1 MVKIAAVALGV
12 AGVFADDQAKFNEW
26 QAVFGNGENSEGQFE
41 VFQRNLRL
49 IEATQ
54 ANDDSATYSHM
65 GPFAATSAEDF
76 SVRMGYR
83 ATTGATQGPL
93 LDVSSVA
100 ASYDWRDHGAVNPI
114 KDQGQCG
121 SCWAFS
127 TVANV
132 EGVGSVETGKLQS
145 LSEQQLVDCD
155 SSDGGCQGGLPS
167 NAFQYMIDNGMG
179 LESESAYPY
188 KAADGTCSKSSSQY
202 KAFVSAWHQ
211 ISTDET
217 QIAAAVQQ
225 YGPLS
230 IGINANTFQN
240 YQSGVANPLFCN
252 PAALD
257 HGVAIVGFG
266 TDSGK
271 DYWTIRNSW
280 GTSWGEAGYIR
291 MIRGS
296 GKCGLNTDVT
306 TATGVTTQLVE
317 AEAPREYAKGFVRQP
332 RNGAVKVATITDDM
346 RAAAPAAWD
355 WTTKGATSPVKD
367 QGSCGSCWAF
377 SATEGIESA
386 VYMQHNVM
394 PILSTQQIISCDP
407 NDGKCNGGD
416 LPTAFDYVESDGGI
430 DTDSNYPDTSHRFGI
445 GGSCK
450 SHAHNVKVTDYA
462 YAVPPC
468 EGGSCSSQDEDG
480 LKAALYKNGP
490 LSVCVNANDWN
501 SYNGGVYPSG
511 CSGAYNTLDH
521 CVQLVGY
528 DTTASTPYWIVKNS
542 WGSSWAEAGHVWLP
556 MGENSCGIADE
567 AMFVTAELTSSS
579 IAV

>member
-1 MVKIAAVALGV
+1 VGVLG
-12 AGVFADDQAKFNEW
+12 DDRSKYNEW
-26 QAVFGNGENSEGQFE
+26 SAAYGSNGGEEEFQ
-41 VFQRNLRL
+41 VFQRNLRR
-49 IEATQ
+49 IETAQ
-54 ANDDSATYSHM
+54 ANDDSAVYDHM
-65 GPFAATSAEDF
+65 GPFSAISPEDF
-76 SVRMGYR
+76 NVRMGYR
-83 ATTGATQGPL
+83 ATVGAVQGPL

-100 ASYDWRDHGAVNPI
+100 TSYDWRDHGAVNAI

-132 EGVGSVETGKLQS
+132 EGVGSVETGKLLS

-155 SSDGGCQGGLPS
+155 TVNDGGCEGGLPS
-167 NAFQYMIDNGMG
+167 NAFQYMIDGGIG
-179 LESESAYPY
+179 LEAESAYPY
-188 KAADGTCSKSSSQY
+188 KAADGTCQSTTSQQ
-202 KAFVSAWHQ
+202 KAFITAWHQ

-230 IGINANTFQN
+230 IGINANTFQS
-240 YQSGVANPLFCN
+240 YRSGVSNPLFCN

-291 MIRGS
+291 LIRGS

-306 TATGVTTQLVE
+306 TATGVTTSLLKE
-317 AEAPREYAKGFVRQP
+317 EPRQFAKGFVRSNSNF
-332 RNGAVKVATITDDM
+332 RDVATITDAM
-346 RAAAPAAWD
+346 RAAAPSKLD
-355 WTTKGATSPVKD
+355 YTGTATSPVKD

-377 SATEGIESA
+377 SAVQGVESA
-386 VYMQHNVM
+386 VYMQHGTM
-394 PILSTQQIISCDP
+394 PILSTQQVISCDTT
-407 NDGKCNGGD
+407 DGKCNGGD
-416 LPTAFDYVESDGGI
+416 LPTAFEYIESDGGI
-430 DTDSNYPDTSHRFGI
+430 DSDSNYPDTSHKFGI
-445 GGSCK
+445 GGKCK
-450 SHAHNVKVTDYA
+450 SHGHVAKVTDYK
-462 YAVPPC
+462 YAIPPC
-468 EGGSCSSQDEDG
+468 EGGACGSQQESDM
-480 LKAALYKNGP
+480 KAALATHGP

-501 SYNGGVYPSG
+501 SYNGGVVAKGS

-528 DTTASTPYWIVKNS
+528 DTTAPTPYWIVKNS
-542 WGSSWAEAGHVWLP
+542 WGVDGWGEKGHIWLP

-567 AMFVTAELTSSS
+567 AMYVVAEMVS
-579 IAV
+579 VVV